1 MLVFKIILG
10 YGILRLFEA
19 MIVKAIKDKSDSYE

>member
-10 YGILRLFEA
+10 YGVLRLFEA
-19 MIVKAIKDKSDSYE
+19 MIVKAIKESKDE

>member
-10 YGILRLFEA
+10 YGLLRIIEA
-19 MIVKAIKDKSDSYE
+19 MVVKAIKQRYYE

>member
-10 YGILRLFEA
+10 YIFLRIIEGMLVREFYN
-19 MIVKAIKDKSDSYE
+19 MKKDE

>member
-10 YGILRLFEA
+10 YGVIRLFEA
-19 MIVKAIKDKSDSYE
+19 MIIKAIKESNDE

>member
-10 YGILRLFEA
+10 YGLLRLIEA
-19 MIVKAIKDKSDSYE
+19 MVVKEIKQRYYE

>member
-10 YGILRLFEA
+10 YGLLRIIEA
-19 MIVKAIKDKSDSYE
+19 MIVKAIKERNNE

>member
-10 YGILRLFEA
+10 YGVLRLFEA
-19 MIVKAIKDKSDSYE
+19 MIVKAIKDNYYE

>member
-10 YGILRLFEA
+10 YATLRLFEA
-19 MIVKAIKDKSDSYE
+19 MITKAIKESKDE

>member
-10 YGILRLFEA
+10 YGVLRLMEA
-19 MIVKAIKDKSDSYE
+19 MIVKAYKDRL

>member
-19 MIVKAIKDKSDSYE
+19 MIVKSIRETNDE

>member
-10 YGILRLFEA
+10 YGLLRIIEA
-19 MIVKAIKDKSDSYE
+19 MVVKAIKQSYFDE

>member
-10 YGILRLFEA
+10 YGLLRIIEA
-19 MIVKAIKDKSDSYE
+19 MIVKEIREKDKS

>member
-10 YGILRLFEA
+10 YGVIRLFEA
-19 MIVKAIKDKSDSYE
+19 MIVKAIKESNDE

>member
-19 MIVKAIKDKSDSYE
+19 MIVKAIKETNDE

>member
-10 YGILRLFEA
+10 YGVLRLFEA
-19 MIVKAIKDKSDSYE
+19 MIVKAIYNKINNE

>member
-10 YGILRLFEA
+10 YGVLRLLEA
-19 MIVKAIKDKSDSYE
+19 MIVKAFFNKINNE

>member
-10 YGILRLFEA
+10 YGVLRLFEA
-19 MIVKAIKDKSDSYE
+19 MIVKAIKENHYE

>member
-10 YGILRLFEA
+10 YGVLRLMEA
-19 MIVKAIKDKSDSYE
+19 MIVKTYKDRYE

>member
-10 YGILRLFEA
+10 YGLLRILEA
-19 MIVKAIKDKSDSYE
+19 MIVKEIKQKNNE

>member
-1 MLVFKIILG
+1 MLVFKILLG

-19 MIVKAIKDKSDSYE
+19 MIVRTIKDKFNQE

>member
-10 YGILRLFEA
+10 YITLRIIEGMLVREFYN
-19 MIVKAIKDKSDSYE
+19 MKKDE

>member
-10 YGILRLFEA
+10 YGLLRIIEA
-19 MIVKAIKDKSDSYE
+19 MVVKAIKQSYFNE